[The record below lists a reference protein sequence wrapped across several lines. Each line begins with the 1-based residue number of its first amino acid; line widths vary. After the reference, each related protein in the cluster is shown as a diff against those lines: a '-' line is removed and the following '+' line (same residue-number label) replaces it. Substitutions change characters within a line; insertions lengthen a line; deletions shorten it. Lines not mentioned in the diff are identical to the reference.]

1 MKAILQQMVDGM
13 SIEEKREL
21 VRELKAAI
29 AGEIA
34 RGAAGEPE
42 RCPRCGCP
50 KFTRKGRGADGSQRW
65 LCAGCARTFSAKTM
79 GLLAQSKLPAG
90 TWMTYAECMADGLSL
105 RESAAR
111 CSVSLYTSWFMRMRV
126 CEVMRSRLLPARPG
140 TFQVDE
146 LLVSENLSGKHPAA
160 GSRAMPRESHRNG
173 RDGRRKEC
181 GRMQKIVVSCGVNEM
196 GDCFCDVV
204 ARGGA
209 GAGELGMDLL
219 ERVPRGSAVVT
230 DGNPTYSGATPCFD
244 HAVADTY
251 GINMVNALHSRL
263 REFLAPFHGVSTRR
277 LQKYLDWFC
286 YTEQFKSSDVDRRD
300 LLYAHEAS
308 GTYETTREWL
318 HFEVGPFMWYWAR
331 RRSMVV

>member
-1 MKAILQQMVDGM
+1 MKAILQQMVDEM
-13 SIEEKREL
+13 SVAEKKEL
-21 VRELKAAI
+21 VSELKAAI
-29 AGEIA
+29 AEEMA

-42 RCPRCGCP
+42 RCPRCGCAR
-50 KFTRKGRGADGSQRW
+50 FTRKGHCADGSQRW
-65 LCAGCARTFSAKTM
+65 RCAGCSRTFSAKTM
-79 GLLAQSKLPAG
+79 GLLAQSKLPAA
-90 TWMTYAECMADGLSL
+90 TWMAYAECMADGLSL

-126 CEVMRSRLLPARPG
+126 CEVMSSRLAPARPG

-146 LLVSENLSGKHPAA
+146 LLVSENLSGRHAA
-160 GSRAMPRESHRNG
+160 GSSRAMPRKAHRNG
-173 RDGRRKEC
+173 QDGRRKEC

-196 GDCFCDVV
+196 GDCFCSVV

-209 GAGELGMDLL
+209 GAGDLGSDLL
-219 ERVPRGSAVVT
+219 DRVPRGSAVVT
-230 DGNPTYSGATPCFD
+230 DGNPAYNFAARCYE

-263 REFLAPFHGVSTRR
+263 REFLAPFHGVATRR

-286 YTEQFKSSDVDRRD
+286 YREQFKSSDVDRRD
-300 LLYAHEAS
+300 LLFAHEAS
-308 GTYETTREWL
+308 GTYATTREWL

-331 RRSMVV
+331 QRSILV